1 MLDLRNRLLMYQNE
15 WGDWAFTK
23 IGEPTPDGCCMVYN
37 EQKPAMVTK
46 VLTHFCEAPEQESYQ
61 QDAQVVVQRIQ
72 TVQNTPAYLQSCVFC
87 KLFPIYGE
95 RQETIGY
102 DAVLRVQNLQHWTDK
117 YPLNRTYEDAFV
129 LNFLKA
135 AGIGLRNAAE
145 SGLFYD
151 DLTPEQIYFQEIN
164 GEEAPVF
171 GSYGTSVLL
180 LGREK
185 SKLQQSVY
193 TAPEVAGNPSG
204 AVRTIQTELYAIGCM
219 AYQMLNGGNLP
230 WTEVARY
237 SGEAIPL
244 PQSGAPALQY
254 IVLKLCAYEPTQR
267 YASAMDMLQ
276 DLNHVLAGSA
286 QHLWPEQVLTGKYT
300 EAAQSGST
308 PFFNPYGNSTD
319 TAAQAPYFQTAEQPS
334 AAQAAYQSPYPQ
346 QAYAPYAAEG
356 MVPVQ
361 QKKKNRNGV
370 WIGLLIA
377 ALLLVTAGSVCA
389 IQYGTAEDPEETVI
403 GSILQVF
410 QGDHTDSETESSDH
424 TKIEAS
430 VSDSEK
436 DASSEAESS
445 SDSSSQEEQETEPIV
460 TTAPI
465 QNNATLTK
473 APIATTAPI
482 QTTAAASSYQIQIGK
497 YSWKDAEDSSVKN
510 GGHLATIHSDAD
522 WNAMIDLLNK
532 TNATRSES
540 EQIKYVWIGGKT
552 SVNTSNME
560 ITFSWVDASDVSF
573 ITDPK
578 QLEKYWYY
586 NKEFDVREPSGVDI
600 AAYRNQ
606 GTIIEEP
613 YLMLWYVDG
622 KWSLNDNSDAIFNYS
637 YYTDANMA
645 YIWQN

>member
-61 QDAQVVVQRIQ
+61 QDAQVVLQRIQ

-145 SGLFYD
+145 AGLFYD

-254 IVLKLCAYEPTQR
+254 IVLKLAPMNLR
-267 YASAMDMLQ
+267 SVMHLQ
-276 DLNHVLAGSA
+276 
-286 QHLWPEQVLTGKYT
+286 WTCC
-300 EAAQSGST
+300 
-308 PFFNPYGNSTD
+308 
-319 TAAQAPYFQTAEQPS
+319 
-334 AAQAAYQSPYPQ
+334 
-346 QAYAPYAAEG
+346 
-356 MVPVQ
+356 
-361 QKKKNRNGV
+361 R
-370 WIGLLIA
+370 I
-377 ALLLVTAGSVCA
+377 
-389 IQYGTAEDPEETVI
+389 
-403 GSILQVF
+403 
-410 QGDHTDSETESSDH
+410 
-424 TKIEAS
+424 
-430 VSDSEK
+430 
-436 DASSEAESS
+436 
-445 SDSSSQEEQETEPIV
+445 
-460 TTAPI
+460 
-465 QNNATLTK
+465 
-473 APIATTAPI
+473 
-482 QTTAAASSYQIQIGK
+482 
-497 YSWKDAEDSSVKN
+497 
-510 GGHLATIHSDAD
+510 
-522 WNAMIDLLNK
+522 
-532 TNATRSES
+532 
-540 EQIKYVWIGGKT
+540 
-552 SVNTSNME
+552 
-560 ITFSWVDASDVSF
+560 
-573 ITDPK
+573 
-578 QLEKYWYY
+578 
-586 NKEFDVREPSGVDI
+586 
-600 AAYRNQ
+600 
-606 GTIIEEP
+606 
-613 YLMLWYVDG
+613 
-622 KWSLNDNSDAIFNYS
+622 
-637 YYTDANMA
+637 
-645 YIWQN
+645 